1 MLPERGRTAI
11 LEGTRACAGRRQE
24 GAAVTDTTEKPGR
37 LKRFHEKFI
46 VEERFVSAAARRNLI
61 IIAIVL
67 MVVGVSAF
75 LFILD
80 SVLEADDVSAIDKP
94 VEAWLEGAR
103 ADWLTTVMAVIAF
116 VFGPI
121 VMPIIALVTTVA
133 WGILA
138 RHAWRPILLAGG
150 MLLGLVLVQALAP
163 IIDRQRPPI
172 SEMLLEV
179 DKTASF
185 PSGHVMGVADFLFI
199 TTYLVFSRHRNTIVA
214 VFAYIVA
221 TAIVLL
227 TAACRIYLG
236 YHWATDAL
244 ASISLSL
251 FVLGLVIL
259 VDVWRTVRV
268 RPPGMSDQ
276 EASGDTF
283 GERGDASAG
292 S

>member
-1 MLPERGRTAI
+1 M
-11 LEGTRACAGRRQE
+11 
-24 GAAVTDTTEKPGR
+24 TDTTEKPGR

-227 TAACRIYLG
+227 TAACSIYIG